1 MSKENL
7 IDFYKPLFEFVS
19 PEQQKKIAL
28 EFVETIRGYTSSDWQ
43 REYTDFAKSKILDV
57 GVNAESCLRLA
68 ISTFDYCLAD
78 NIRPYEQA
86 DYQWTDRAAVYF
98 RSDAFKMD
106 LPIVAKNVLLKNGYG
121 VPEEILFFYP
131 EQTRNPLYA
140 HCELKHLT
148 PEILFWSSP
157 VVKSLSR
164 PEPICSATRQ
174 DVFLSLMRCGVNP
187 LSKPDKLEHEEP
199 RLVSHRVEPRRKRVI
214 KKKSILYFQA
224 ERKILESWRDKTS
237 VCWER
242 VLCNEK
248 GLEFKEEVLLIGS
261 GTAANETS
269 LFVARDL
276 MDKGRVYRHP
286 FWYYE
291 NEVSVFR
298 LFGENIVKS
307 ENQADILLIN
317 LEPTNHFTLADP
329 NSETPLLE
337 VIENFVQRAVTLPN
351 ERFLLIIDVTTDPNL
366 SLSDFIKRDLPQNLI
381 LIKTVSATKHQKG
394 GRDYFFGVI
403 SFATSA
409 QTFDAVSEKI
419 SNYARLI
426 AGELP
431 DLNVVY
437 FPRPTS
443 VWLAEKRRRTSVLNR
458 CLAKIRSFP
467 NSQGW
472 SITPYTFHSFVFPP
486 ASIVNKISEFCAKT
500 SEEEIKRKMF
510 QINDFIY
517 KAIVY
522 TVERSAIDDVEIG
535 DSFGLPVTRINT
547 QGGESNV
554 NGVSFRLKI
563 PRISPGYNSSEQNLS
578 LLATELLNQLDS
590 CNLEVLKAIN

>member
-1 MSKENL
+1 MSKERL
-7 IDFYKPLFEFVS
+7 IDFYEPLFEFVS

-28 EFVETIRGYTSSDWQ
+28 EFVETVRGYTSSDWQ
-43 REYTDFAKSKILDV
+43 REYVDFAKSKILDG
-57 GVNAESCLRLA
+57 GVNVESCLRLA

-78 NIRPYEQA
+78 DIRPYERG
-86 DYQWTDRAAVYF
+86 DYRWTDRAAVYF
-98 RSDAFKMD
+98 RSDAFKID
-106 LPIVAKNVLLKNGYG
+106 LPIMVKNLLVKIDSGF
-121 VPEEILFFYP
+121 PEEILFFYP
-131 EQTRNPLYA
+131 EQARSPLYQN
-140 HCELKHLT
+140 CGLRYLT
-148 PEILFWSSP
+148 PEILFWSSS
-157 VVKSLSR
+157 VARSSSR

-174 DVFLSLMRCGVNP
+174 DVFLSLIRCGVNP
-187 LSKPDKLEHEEP
+187 LSKPDELETEEP
-199 RLVSHRVEPRRKRVI
+199 KLGSPRVEPRRKRVT
-214 KKKSILYFQA
+214 KRKSILYFQA
-224 ERKILESWRDKTS
+224 ERKTLESWRDKTS

-248 GLEFKEEVLLIGS
+248 GLELKEGVLLIGS

-276 MDKGRVYRHP
+276 IDEGRVYRHP

-291 NEVSVFR
+291 NEASVFR
-298 LFGENIVKS
+298 LFGEN
-307 ENQADILLIN
+307 
-317 LEPTNHFTLADP
+317 
-329 NSETPLLE
+329 
-337 VIENFVQRAVTLPN
+337 
-351 ERFLLIIDVTTDPNL
+351 
-366 SLSDFIKRDLPQNLI
+366 
-381 LIKTVSATKHQKG
+381 
-394 GRDYFFGVI
+394 GVI

-409 QTFDAVSEKI
+409 QTFDAVREKI

-431 DLNVVY
+431 DLNIVY
-437 FPRPTS
+437 FPRPTP
-443 VWLAEKRRRTSVLNR
+443 VWLAEKRRRTSALNR

-467 NSQGW
+467 NSQAW

-486 ASIVNKISEFCAKT
+486 ASLVNEISKFCAKT
-500 SEEEIKRKMF
+500 SEEEAKRKMS

-522 TVERSAIDDVEIG
+522 AVGRSSIDDVEIG

-563 PRISPGYNSSEQNLS
+563 PRICPGYNSSKQDLS

-590 CNLEVLKAIN
+590 CNPKVLKAIN

>member
-1 MSKENL
+1 MSKERL
-7 IDFYKPLFEFVS
+7 IDFYEPLFEFVS

-28 EFVETIRGYTSSDWQ
+28 EFVETVRGYTSSDWQ
-43 REYTDFAKSKILDV
+43 REYVDFAKSKILDG
-57 GVNAESCLRLA
+57 GVNVESCLRLA

-78 NIRPYEQA
+78 DIRPYERG
-86 DYQWTDRAAVYF
+86 DYRWTDRAAVYF
-98 RSDAFKMD
+98 RSDAFKID
-106 LPIVAKNVLLKNGYG
+106 LPIMVKNLLVKIDSGF
-121 VPEEILFFYP
+121 PEEILFFYP
-131 EQTRNPLYA
+131 EQARSPLYQN
-140 HCELKHLT
+140 CGLRYLT
-148 PEILFWSSP
+148 PEILFWSSS
-157 VVKSLSR
+157 VAKSSSR

-174 DVFLSLMRCGVNP
+174 DVFLSLIRCGVNP
-187 LSKPDKLEHEEP
+187 LSKPDELETEEP
-199 RLVSHRVEPRRKRVI
+199 KLGSPRVEPRRKRVT
-214 KKKSILYFQA
+214 KRKSILYFQA
-224 ERKILESWRDKTS
+224 ERKTLESWRDKTS

-248 GLEFKEEVLLIGS
+248 GLELKEGVLLIGS

-276 MDKGRVYRHP
+276 IDEGRVYRHP

-291 NEVSVFR
+291 NEASVFR

-317 LEPTNHFTLADP
+317 LEPTNHFTLANP
-329 NSETPLLE
+329 NSETPSLK
-337 VIENFVQRAVTLPN
+337 VIENFVQRAVASPD
-351 ERFLLIIDVTTDPNL
+351 ERFLLIVDVTTDPNL
-366 SLSDFIKRDLPQNLI
+366 SLSGFIERDLPPNLI

-409 QTFDAVSEKI
+409 QTFDAVREKI

-431 DLNVVY
+431 DLNIVY
-437 FPRPTS
+437 FPRPTP
-443 VWLAEKRRRTSVLNR
+443 VWLAEKRRRTSALNR

-467 NSQGW
+467 NSQAW
-472 SITPYTFHSFVFPP
+472 STTPYTFHSFVFPP
-486 ASIVNKISEFCAKT
+486 ASLVNEISKFCAKT
-500 SEEEIKRKMF
+500 SEEEAKRKMS

-522 TVERSAIDDVEIG
+522 AVERSSIDDVEIG

-563 PRISPGYNSSEQNLS
+563 PRICPGYNSSEQNLS
-578 LLATELLNQLDS
+578 LLTTELLNQLDS
-590 CNLEVLKAIN
+590 CNSEVLKAID

>member
-1 MSKENL
+1 MNNERL
-7 IDFYKPLFEFVS
+7 IDFYEPLFEFVS
-19 PEQQKKIAL
+19 PEQQEKIAL
-28 EFVETIRGYTSSDWQ
+28 EFVETVRGYTSSNWQ
-43 REYTDFAKSKILDV
+43 REYTDFAKSKILD
-57 GVNAESCLRLA
+57 GGINAESCLKLA

-78 NIRPYEQA
+78 DIRPYEQV
-86 DYQWTDRAAVYF
+86 DYRWTDRAAVYF

-106 LPIVAKNVLLKNGYG
+106 LPIVVKNVLLKNGYS
-121 VPEEILFFYP
+121 VPGEILFFSP

-140 HCELKHLT
+140 HCELKYLT

-157 VVKSLSR
+157 VAKFLSR

-187 LSKPDKLEHEEP
+187 LPKPDELELEEP
-199 RLVSHRVEPRRKRVI
+199 KLGSPGVEPRRKRVT
-214 KKKSILYFQA
+214 KRKSILYFQA
-224 ERKILESWRDKTS
+224 ERKTLESWRDKTS

-242 VLCNEK
+242 LLCNEK
-248 GLEFKEEVLLIGS
+248 GSELKEGVLLIGS
-261 GTAANETS
+261 GTAANEAS
-269 LFVARDL
+269 LLVAKDIVDR
-276 MDKGRVYRHP
+276 GRVYRHP

-291 NEVSVFR
+291 NEASVFR
-298 LFGENIVKS
+298 LFGKNIAES
-307 ENQADILLIN
+307 EDQASVLLIN

-329 NSETPLLE
+329 NSETPPLE
-337 VIENFVQRAVTLPN
+337 IIENFILRATALPG
-351 ERFLLIIDVTTDPNL
+351 ERFLLIVDTTTDPNL
-366 SLSDFIKRDLPQNLI
+366 SISNFVNRELPPNLI
-381 LIKTVSATKHQKG
+381 LVKTVSATKHQKG

-409 QTFDAVSEKI
+409 QTFDAVREKI
-419 SNYARLI
+419 SNDARLI

-431 DLNVVY
+431 DFNIVY

-443 VWLAEKRRRTSVLNR
+443 VWLAEKRRKTSDLNH
-458 CLAKIRSFP
+458 CLAKICSFP

-486 ASIVNKISEFCAKT
+486 AFIVNEISEFCAKA
-500 SEEEIKRKMF
+500 SEEEAKRKVS

-522 TVERSAIDDVEIG
+522 AVERSAIGDVEIG

-563 PRISPGYNSSEQNLS
+563 PRICPGYNSSEQNLS
-578 LLATELLNQLDS
+578 LLATELLNQLDN
-590 CNLEVLKAIN
+590 CNPEVLKVIG